1 MSLKDPEVSII
12 VRAKNEE
19 RWIGRCLRAIQGQAF
34 KDFEVILVDND
45 STDHTLTIAS
55 KHPVKILQIE
65 KFRPGKAINH
75 GVRASC
81 GKFLVCLSAH
91 CIPRDPHWLGNLR
104 KNMDIEGVAGVYGRQ
119 LPMSFSSD
127 LDKRDLMLTFGL
139 DHRIQVKDPFFHN
152 ANSMFRRDVWDRLPF
167 DEEATNIEDQIWGR
181 AVIKEGLRIAYEPEA
196 AVFHHHG
203 IHQQGNEERA
213 KNVVRILESLD
224 GVHGVDADASRLD
237 ILAIAPVLGPA
248 VSLSDQSLLERC
260 LRQLKA
266 AHQLTHIAVIAED
279 PKALETAHATGA
291 DAIARPIDL
300 TRPEVGVEEVLR
312 HALRACEDLRSFD
325 AVVYANY
332 LFPFRP
338 AGFFDLLT
346 AEFDLSGADTV
357 VPALPDYA
365 PYWNESEDGLIRVDA
380 GLFSRSTK
388 RPVHKGLVGLGTITS
403 ADCLRRGSLL
413 GEHVG
418 LVPIDD
424 PRCALKATEPL
435 ERSLIELLLLEEAT
449 TWDPQSTS

>member
-1 MSLKDPEVSII
+1 MTHKDPEVSII

-34 KDFEVILVDND
+34 RDFEVIVVDNH
-45 STDHTLTIAS
+45 STDQTLTIAS
-55 KHPVKILQIE
+55 KYPVKIVQIE
-65 KFRPGKAINH
+65 KFRPGRAINS
-75 GVRASC
+75 GVRAAR
-81 GKFLVCLSAH
+81 GRLLVCLSAH
-91 CIPRDPHWLGNLR
+91 CIPRDANWLGSLR
-104 KNMDIEGVAGVYGRQ
+104 KNMDIVGVAGVYGRQ
-119 LPMSFSSD
+119 LPMPFSSD

-139 DHRIQVKDPFFHN
+139 DHRIQIKDPFFHN

-224 GVHGVDADASRLD
+224 GIYGIDAASNRLD
-237 ILAIAPVLGPA
+237 ILAIAPVLGPELT
-248 VSLSDQSLLERC
+248 LSGQNLLKRC
-260 LRQLKA
+260 LNQLKA
-266 AHQLTHIAVIAED
+266 ASRLSRIAVIAED
-279 PKALETAHATGA
+279 PKALKTARSTGA
-291 DAIARPIDL
+291 DVVARPPDL
-300 TRPEVGVEEVLR
+300 SRPEVGVEEVLR
-312 HALRACEDLRSFD
+312 YALRVCENLRTFD

-357 VPALPDYA
+357 VPTLPDYA

-380 GLFSRSTK
+380 GLVSRSTK

-413 GEHVG
+413 GEQVG
-418 LVPIDD
+418 LLPIDD
-424 PRCALKATEPL
+424 PRYALKATETL
-435 ERSLIELLLLEEAT
+435 ERSLIEKLLLEDT
-449 TWDPQSTS
+449 IWHPRSNS